1 MPQARKV
8 INMIKLENT
17 VTPSPEQWQATIRG
31 ARNPMNSWGKSDS
44 QFWPGNMRIGEN
56 DLDLMKRLIKA
67 GTDHSKFMRFLSV
80 MVDITAPL
88 YWWSEYDTYKVGT
101 VANSCS
107 KMHKLMSKPFEMSDF
122 SFDKL
127 PGFKNEI
134 KQFRPE
140 IDEES
145 EIWKK
150 IDDDYEVSDKGRI
163 RHGMRVLSGSV
174 HKDNYILVTLH
185 RKQQP
190 IHRIVA
196 KAFIPN
202 PDNKPEVNHIDGN
215 KMNNATNNLEW
226 VTSSENQTHAM
237 KNGLQPKP
245 VSTYKGKFTSEQRN
259 EIKRLWDSGE
269 ISRRQLARMYGV
281 SHTCIC
287 DIINDKYKYAESVN
301 TFEESARPVID
312 MLNELRDS
320 YLNCDDKASKK
331 HIWYTIIQLLPS
343 SYNQKRTVMLNY
355 AVLRNIYHAR
365 AGHKLDEWQQ
375 FREWIETL
383 PYSELI
389 TMDSVTKSNK
399 DKIAELCEIL
409 KSDKLIREAFCGSV
423 ASALYE
429 IPDGVDLS
437 VQEIAERITNR
448 VVGDEN
454 GSN

>member
-1 MPQARKV
+1 
-8 INMIKLENT
+8 MIKIENT

-31 ARNPMNSWGKSDS
+31 TRNPMNSWGKSDS
-44 QFWPGNMRIGEN
+44 QFWPGHMRIGEN

-67 GTDHSKFMRFLSV
+67 GTDHSKFMRFLPV

-88 YWWSEYDTYKVGT
+88 YWYKEFDTYKVGT

-107 KMHKLMSKPFEMSDF
+107 TMHKIHAKRFEREDF
-122 SFDKL
+122 SI
-127 PGFKNEI
+127 E
-134 KQFRPE
+134 
-140 IDEES
+140 
-145 EIWKK
+145 
-150 IDDDYEVSDKGRI
+150 
-163 RHGMRVLSGSV
+163 
-174 HKDNYILVTLH
+174 
-185 RKQQP
+185 
-190 IHRIVA
+190 
-196 KAFIPN
+196 
-202 PDNKPEVNHIDGN
+202 HI
-215 KMNNATNNLEW
+215 
-226 VTSSENQTHAM
+226 
-237 KNGLQPKP
+237 
-245 VSTYKGKFTSEQRN
+245 
-259 EIKRLWDSGE
+259 
-269 ISRRQLARMYGV
+269 
-281 SHTCIC
+281 
-287 DIINDKYKYAESVN
+287 
-301 TFEESARPVID
+301 
-312 MLNELRDS
+312 
-320 YLNCDDKASKK
+320 LNCDEHHWMVCMDNIIASMNVAREKILETKDKKY
-331 HIWYTIIQLLPS
+331 WWQMIQLLPT

-389 TMDSVTKSNK
+389 TMDSVPKSNK